1 MNEKDDFDQLAEN
14 IELKISVAHE
24 VDAILVL
31 DSVIHGTTSG
41 GVRISEDVSEDEVHA
56 LAREMTLKYS
66 FFGLRRGGAKCGIR
80 LKSTLSSDQRVRA
93 LKEFGRHV
101 APIIAAGLYYPGM
114 DMNCSFS
121 DLKNIYLG
129 AGIKITRQT
138 DTAYYT
144 AMSVAQV
151 LDAVGNHAGGSAP
164 LTFSIAGFGRVAW
177 HLLKIVD
184 RSRFKLVGFSTAQGA
199 CYDASG
205 FNMNEVLEQCKIH
218 GDEFVLNMGKSVLP
232 SRDAIYSC
240 SVDILLPSAR
250 TDAIHSQNV
259 DTLDTRYIVSIAN
272 KPFTKDALSHLEGRG
287 VFCFPGFVCNG
298 GGVFASGLSDAGI
311 SESRILQLCTGPY
324 RTLMRE
330 ILDKSVS
337 SSKSIHEIARELAY
351 STHLRLRSEK
361 VALPDRLLKRFGN
374 RFAFTRKMMS
384 AKMLLGL
391 ERQLMQHVHAVQA
404 MG

>member
-1 MNEKDDFDQLAEN
+1 MNGEDDFDKLAEN
-14 IELKISVAHE
+14 IELKISVSDE

-41 GVRISEDVSEDEVHA
+41 GVRISEDVSEVEVHA

-80 LKSTLSSDQRVRA
+80 LKSTLSSDQRIRA
-93 LKEFGRHV
+93 LKEFGRHL
-101 APIIAAGLYYPGM
+101 APIIATGLYYPGM
-114 DMNCSFS
+114 DMNCSFT

-129 AGIKITRQT
+129 AGINITSQT

-151 LDAVGNHAGGSAP
+151 LAAVADHAERATP

-177 HLLKIVD
+177 HLLNILD

-205 FNMNEVLEQCKIH
+205 FDMNDVLEKCKTH
-218 GDEFVLNMGKSVLP
+218 GDGFVLNMGNILP
-232 SRDAIYSC
+232 NRDAIYGC
-240 SVDILLPSAR
+240 PVDVLLPAAR
-250 TDAIHSQNV
+250 TDAIHAQNV
-259 DTLDTRYIVSIAN
+259 DTVDAHYIVSIAN
-272 KPFTKDALSHLEGRG
+272 KPFTSEALSRLEGRG

-298 GGVFASGLSDAGI
+298 GGVFASGLRDAGI
-311 SESRILQLCTGPY
+311 SESQILQLCNGSY
-324 RTLMRE
+324 RSLIFEM
-330 ILDKSVS
+330 LLKSVTS
-337 SSKSIHEIARELAY
+337 QKTIHDIARELAY
-351 STHLRLRSEK
+351 STHLRLRSERIAFK
-361 VALPDRLLKRFGN
+361 DQIIKRFGN
-374 RFAFTRKMMS
+374 RFAFTRKMKS
-384 AKMLLGL
+384 ANMLLGL
-391 ERQLMQHVHAVQA
+391 ERLLMQHARIVQA

>member
-1 MNEKDDFDQLAEN
+1 MNGIDNFDQLAEN
-14 IELKISVAHE
+14 IELKISVSNG
-24 VDAILVL
+24 VDAVLVL

-56 LAREMTLKYS
+56 LAREMTLKYA

-80 LKSTLSSDQRVRA
+80 LKSTLSSDQRIHA
-93 LKEFGRHV
+93 LQEFGRHL

-129 AGIKITRQT
+129 AGINITTQT

-151 LDAVGNHAGGSAP
+151 LGAVENHAGGSMP
-164 LTFSIAGFGRVAW
+164 LAFSIAGFGRVAW
-177 HLLKIVD
+177 HLLHILD
-184 RSRFKLVGFSTAQGA
+184 HSRFKLVGFSTAQGA

-205 FNMNEVLEQCKIH
+205 FNMNYVLEECKTH
-218 GDEFVLNMGKSVLP
+218 GDKFVLNMGKSILP
-232 SRDAIYSC
+232 TRDALFGC
-240 SVDILLPSAR
+240 PVDILLPAAR
-250 TDAIHSQNV
+250 TDAIHAQNV
-259 DTLDTRYIVSIAN
+259 ETVDARYIVSIAN
-272 KPFTKDALSHLEGRG
+272 KPFTREALSRLEERG

-311 SESRILQLCTGPY
+311 AESRILQLCAGPY

-330 ILDKSVS
+330 MLAKSAAS
-337 SSKSIHEIARELAY
+337 QKSLHEIARELAY
-351 STHLRLRSEK
+351 SVHLRLRSEQ
-361 VALPDRLLKRFGN
+361 LTFSERLLKRFGN
-374 RFAFTRKMMS
+374 RLAFTRKMMS
-384 AKMLLGL
+384 TKMLLGL
-391 ERQLMQHVHAVQA
+391 EGQLMRHVHAVQA
-404 MG
+404 M